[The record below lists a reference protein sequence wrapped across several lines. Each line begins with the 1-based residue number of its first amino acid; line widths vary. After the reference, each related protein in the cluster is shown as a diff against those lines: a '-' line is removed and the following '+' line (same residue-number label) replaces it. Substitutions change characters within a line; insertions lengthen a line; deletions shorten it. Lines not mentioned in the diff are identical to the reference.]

1 MSGAADGVRVGVVG
15 ASGRM
20 GTAICAAV
28 AAADGL
34 VLAAEVGSGDPLD
47 TLTGC
52 EVVVDVTRPDVVL
65 ETVRWCVQHAVHV
78 VVGTSGMDGA
88 RLAEVSELLGE
99 APAVGVLVA
108 PNFSLGAVLAMR
120 FAADA
125 ARYFESVEIVETHHP
140 DKVDA
145 PSGTARRTAEL
156 VGAARS
162 AARSGSVPD
171 STTDDPDGARGAR
184 IAGVPVHA
192 RRVRGVTAAQ
202 EVLFGSAGETLS
214 ISHQTSGRDAYMP
227 GVLLAVRA
235 VPSLPGLTVG
245 LDSVLGLD

>member
-1 MSGAADGVRVGVVG
+1 MQVGVVG

-34 VLAAEVGSGDPLD
+34 ELTAEVGSGDSLEA
-47 TLTGC
+47 LSGC
-52 EVVVDVTRPDVVL
+52 DVVVDVTRPDVVL
-65 ETVRWCVQHAVHV
+65 DTVRWCIRNEVHV

-88 RLAEVSELLGE
+88 RLAEVRSLLGG

-120 FAADA
+120 FAAEA

-140 DKVDA
+140 EKVDA

-156 VGAARS
+156 VSEARS
-162 AARSGSVPD
+162 AAGSGPIAD
-171 STTDDPDGARGAR
+171 ATTHDPDGARGAR

-214 ISHQTSGRDAYMP
+214 ISHETSGRDAYMP

>member
-1 MSGAADGVRVGVVG
+1 MRVGVVG

-34 VLAAEVGSGDPLD
+34 ELTAEVGSGDSLQA
-47 TLTGC
+47 LSGC
-52 EVVVDVTRPDVVL
+52 DVVVDVTRPDAVL
-65 ETVRWCVQHAVHV
+65 DTVRWCVGHEVHV

-88 RLAEVSELLGE
+88 RLAEVRSLLGG

-120 FAADA
+120 FAAEA
-125 ARYFESVEIVETHHP
+125 ARYFESVEVVETHHP

-156 VGAARS
+156 VSEARS
-162 AARSGSVPD
+162 AAGSGPLPD
-171 STTDDPDGARGAR
+171 ATTHDPDGARGAR
-184 IAGVPVHA
+184 IDGVPVHA

-214 ISHQTSGRDAYMP
+214 ISHETSGRDAYMP

-235 VPSLPGLTVG
+235 VPSLPGVTVG
-245 LDSVLGLD
+245 LESVLGLD

>member
-1 MSGAADGVRVGVVG
+1 MRVGVVG

-34 VLAAEVGSGDPLD
+34 ELTAEVGSGDSLEA
-47 TLTGC
+47 LSGC
-52 EVVVDVTRPDVVL
+52 DVVVDVTRPDVVL
-65 ETVRWCVQHAVHV
+65 DTVRWCIRNEVHV

-88 RLAEVSELLGE
+88 RLAEVRSLLGG

-120 FAADA
+120 FAAEA

-140 DKVDA
+140 EKVDA

-156 VGAARS
+156 VSEARS
-162 AARSGSVPD
+162 AAGSGPIAD
-171 STTDDPDGARGAR
+171 ATTHDPDGARGAR

-214 ISHQTSGRDAYMP
+214 ISHETSGRDAYMP

-235 VPSLPGLTVG
+235 VPSLPGVTVG
-245 LDSVLGLD
+245 LESVLGLD